1 MKKVLLI
8 VALVC
13 FMQNLFGYGEVAYS
27 RAGVYDLGNQYIDKL
42 EQNPLERDHR
52 IEVRELG
59 RSPSF
64 FTQAWVELEAK
75 YADLWD
81 LELNSIYQKLL
92 TKLSDSQKE
101 LLIESQLGWLQFH
114 TKEAQ
119 LVGTF
124 PFGSQGRVQRVQA
137 YTSRLRDRTLELME
151 YNVRLGGNVEFE
163 YTGAGKM
170 E

>member
-1 MKKVLLI
+1 MKKVLLL
-8 VALVC
+8 VAFVY
-13 FMQNLFGYGEVAYS
+13 FSQNLFGYGEFAYS
-27 RAGVYDLGNQYIDKL
+27 SAGVYDLGHQYIEKL
-42 EQNPLERDHR
+42 EQNPLDRDYR

-59 RSPSF
+59 RSTRFS
-64 FTQAWVELEAK
+64 TQAWVELEAK
-75 YADLWD
+75 YLALWD
-81 LELNSIYQKLL
+81 TELNSIYQKLL
-92 TKLSDSQKE
+92 TKLNDSQKE
-101 LLIESQLGWLQFH
+101 LLVDSQLGWLQFH

-151 YNVRLGGNVEFE
+151 YYVRLGGNVEFE
-163 YTGAGKM
+163 YKGAEKT